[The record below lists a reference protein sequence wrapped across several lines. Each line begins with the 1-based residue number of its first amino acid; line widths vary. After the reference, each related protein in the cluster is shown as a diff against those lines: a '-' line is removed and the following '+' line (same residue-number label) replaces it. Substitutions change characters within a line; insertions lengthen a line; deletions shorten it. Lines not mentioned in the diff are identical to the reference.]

1 LLDAL
6 VETPCG
12 CIRKLG
18 GSRAREVQL
27 HRLLRNKK
35 VTVAELSRQ
44 AGLRTGQL
52 AQGLDVIVI
61 QDTSEI
67 SMGVPHAGRAGFG
80 PIGRGGATRGV
91 LAHAGLCVDTS
102 GAVLG
107 LVDAQVWTRTGGK
120 RVADSRKRPLA
131 EKESQR
137 WLLTCMHAVERLSGA
152 RSITMV
158 SDAESDVYE
167 LFAGKPQG
175 VELVVRSA
183 RARRLAN
190 GDVLAQRLDQMGV
203 CGTIMRTI
211 PAIPGRR
218 ERRATLEL
226 RHAKVTLKRPDQ
238 LGKTV
243 TPEIDV
249 HAVDVREINPPQ
261 GVSPVHWLIITTHAV
276 DDAEKA
282 VRIIDIYRG
291 RFLIE
296 QLFRTL
302 KTAGFNIESMELAT
316 PHAFV
321 NFTGFALIASAII
334 MQLVK
339 ARDGQSG
346 QRLLHAFE
354 VDDKPVLIA
363 LSRKLEG
370 KTEKQ
375 KNPHP
380 PDDLAFASWVM
391 ARLGG
396 WNCYYG
402 MPGPETMRNGLE
414 RYHAIKLGTQVA
426 KDV

>member
-1 LLDAL
+1 M
-6 VETPCG
+6 VEKPCC
-12 CIRKLG
+12 CIRKLA
-18 GSRAREVQL
+18 GSRSREVQI
-27 HRLLRNKK
+27 HRLLRNSK
-35 VTVAELSRQ
+35 VRVEELALQ

-52 AQGLDVIVI
+52 AQGRDVIVI

-67 SMGVPHAGRAGFG
+67 MVSVAKAGKAGFG
-80 PIGRGGATRGV
+80 PVGRGGATRGV

-107 LVDAQVWTRTGGK
+107 LVDAKVWTRSGGK
-120 RVADSRKRPLA
+120 RVGHRNARPLE

-137 WLLTCMHAVERLSGA
+137 WLSTCAHAAERLSGA

-158 SDAESDVYE
+158 SDAESDIYE
-167 LFAGKPQG
+167 LFAGKPQA

-183 RARRLAN
+183 RARRLAD
-190 GDVLAQRLDQMGV
+190 GGVMAQRLDATAV
-203 CGTIMRTI
+203 CGRIERSI
-211 PAIPGRR
+211 PAAPGRK
-218 ERRATLEL
+218 ERRATLAL
-226 RHAKVTLKRPDQ
+226 RHAVVSLKRPWALD
-238 LGKTV
+238 KSV
-243 TPEIDV
+243 TAEIAV
-249 HAVDVREINPPQ
+249 CAVDVREINAPS
-261 GVSPVHWLIITTHAV
+261 GVTPVHWLIITTHAV
-276 DDAEKA
+276 DGLEQAI
-282 VRIIDIYRG
+282 RILDIYRG

-302 KTAGFNIESMELAT
+302 KTAGFHIESMELAT
-316 PHAFV
+316 PHAFI
-321 NFTGFALIASAII
+321 NFTGFALLASATI

-339 ARDGQSG
+339 ARDGKSRQ
-346 QRLLHAFE
+346 LLKHAFE
-354 VDDKPVLIA
+354 ADDRPLLIA

-375 KNPHP
+375 TNPHP

-414 RYHAIKLGTQVA
+414 RYQAIKFGTKVA